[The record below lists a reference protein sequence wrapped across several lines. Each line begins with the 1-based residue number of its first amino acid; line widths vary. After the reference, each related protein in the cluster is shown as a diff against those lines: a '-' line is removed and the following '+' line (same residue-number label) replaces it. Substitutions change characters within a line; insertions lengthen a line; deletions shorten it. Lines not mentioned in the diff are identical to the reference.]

1 MFCIRKGPS
10 GRPARCNNDGLS
22 GVSDSAMSRTAARDL
37 IERTALILVTAALI
51 LAALPMILEAARG
64 G

>member
-1 MFCIRKGPS
+1 
-10 GRPARCNNDGLS
+10 
-22 GVSDSAMSRTAARDL
+22 MSRTAARDL